1 MPIEADPHARSDRR
15 AGLRLTYSGGSRLST
30 APRPTDKSSARE
42 LRIRRSQGRG
52 MRSAQSSQHD
62 EPVLASG
69 AGLMDWPLR
78 CCWHGAGCPARDGG
92 GLNRTSPGSRAIR
105 LSVTHLSTFDRI
117 GCAAPMLTER
127 PPGRYAVRPF
137 SALREPLDPVA
148 HCANGFTSAIR
159 SACLTHCVNGLS
171 SACRW
176 TCLGHLG
183 VELSLPL
190 DLSGHLGVE
199 LSELLDLFGH
209 LGDRAELGELLS
221 LSGHL
226 HDWMELR
233 QPFGVPGPLTKG

>member
-127 PPGRYAVRPF
+127 PTWSVRRTSFLSSPRAARP
-137 SALREPLDPVA
+137 SSPLRKRVHLSDPVRLPDPLRERVQ
-148 HCANGFTSAIR
+148 
-159 SACLTHCVNGLS
+159 
-171 SACRW
+171 
-176 TCLGHLG
+176 
-183 VELSLPL
+183 LSLPL
-190 DLSGHLGVE
+190 DLFGSSG
-199 LSELLDLFGH
+199 
-209 LGDRAELGELLS
+209 R
-221 LSGHL
+221 
-226 HDWMELR
+226 
-233 QPFGVPGPLTKG
+233 

>member
-1 MPIEADPHARSDRR
+1 
-15 AGLRLTYSGGSRLST
+15 
-30 APRPTDKSSARE
+30 
-42 LRIRRSQGRG
+42 
-52 MRSAQSSQHD
+52 MRSAQSSQRD

-105 LSVTHLSTFDRI
+105 LSVTRLSTFDRI

-127 PPGRYAVRPF
+127 PTWSLRRTSFLSSPRAARPSSPLHKRVHLSDPVRLPDP
-137 SALREPLDPVA
+137 LRERVQ
-148 HCANGFTSAIR
+148 
-159 SACLTHCVNGLS
+159 
-171 SACRW
+171 
-176 TCLGHLG
+176 
-183 VELSLPL
+183 LSLPL
-190 DLSGHLGVE
+190 DLSGYLGVE

-226 HDWMELR
+226 RDRMEFR
-233 QPFGVPGPLTKG
+233 EPIGVPGPLTKG